1 MRYLAVVL
9 ATLILTACNTAPS
22 MRTESPAPSPTVV
35 IVPQQQETSL
45 DSVVEFLLTSA
56 AKDFHDNGPSGPL
69 RFREVHVGHLT
80 SANGEG
86 HYMLCGEF
94 LSTKEGNTDWI
105 SFATIKTSG
114 YEQWNGAHAD
124 GYCQRASV
132 KWDSEGDLSPTL
144 QSRFDSLRQGT
155 K

>member
-1 MRYLAVVL
+1 MRYLAVLL

-22 MRTESPAPSPTVV
+22 TRRESPAPSPTVV
-35 IVPQQQETSL
+35 VVPQQQKASL

-56 AKDFHDNGPSGPL
+56 AKDFHTHGPSGPL
-69 RFREVHVGHLT
+69 RFREVRVGHLT
-80 SANGEG
+80 SPNGEE
-86 HYMLCGEF
+86 HYMLCGQY
-94 LSTKEGNTDWI
+94 LATKESNTEWT

-114 YEQWNGAHAD
+114 YEQWNGAQAD

-144 QSRFDSLRQGT
+144 QSRLDSMR
-155 K
+155 